1 MILSPVQQKIIN
13 TSGNL
18 IVRASAGTGKT
29 HTMVNKIAKEI
40 NDNRTHKVVAAITF
54 TIKAAQEIKDRLSVD
69 ITQHF
74 IGTNNSFVI
83 EEIIKPFMKDVYGSD
98 YDIDMS
104 TDYSREAKVENFQ
117 DAIDKIKN
125 EGVLCSYTDNKKN
138 FIFELAQE
146 IVENSTACRLYLQA
160 KYFKIYIDE
169 YQDCD
174 KSMHKLFMYLCDT
187 LKIET
192 FVVGDEKQS
201 IYIWRGA
208 YPDAFLSIWNKGN
221 FSKIFMG
228 DNYRSCK
235 QIQNYSNLLYDETRN
250 LYAPID
256 SLDNIIW
263 LSPTASNWVTETLKY
278 IDPNKKSALLRFSND
293 NARLGAD
300 ELSVNGIKY
309 TYIPQTPIAEI
320 TTDTAWLY
328 SAIAKYLILEK
339 YSAYD
344 VISEIPVEGN
354 ETRKV
359 VSNIKRM
366 LSKIEQAVI
375 DENAFYLAVN
385 DLAIYLGYETRT
397 DHLKKLYQTI
407 TDTKYHVA
415 FEAEKYQHI
424 AITFHSSKGLEF
436 EQVII
441 FAEDYRLSDES
452 SLCNHYVAVT
462 RAKSKLIIVK
472 LNNFNANCFQSNIA
486 KILAKS
492 NLRIENILIQK

>member
-1 MILSPVQQKIIN
+1 
-13 TSGNL
+13 
-18 IVRASAGTGKT
+18 
-29 HTMVNKIAKEI
+29 
-40 NDNRTHKVVAAITF
+40 
-54 TIKAAQEIKDRLSVD
+54 
-69 ITQHF
+69 
-74 IGTNNSFVI
+74 
-83 EEIIKPFMKDVYGSD
+83 MKDVYGSD

-104 TDYSREAKVENFQ
+104 TDYSKDAKVETFQ
-117 DAIDKIKN
+117 DAINKIKS
-125 EGVLCSYTDNKKN
+125 EGVLCSHTDDKKN

-146 IVENSTACRLYLQA
+146 IVENSTACKLYLQA

-208 YPDAFLSIWNKGN
+208 YPEAFLEIWSKEN

-228 DNYRSCK
+228 DNFRSCK

-250 LYAPID
+250 LYTSID
-256 SLDNIIW
+256 DLSNIIL
-263 LSPTASNWVTETLKY
+263 LSLTTTNWATETLKY
-278 IDPNKKSALLRFSND
+278 IDPTKKSALLRFSNG
-293 NARLGAD
+293 NARIGAD
-300 ELSVNGIKY
+300 ELSANGVEY

-328 SAIAKYLILEK
+328 SSIAKYVIIEK

-354 ETRKV
+354 ETHKI

-366 LSKIEQAVI
+366 LSKIEQAII
-375 DENAFYLAVN
+375 DENAFCSAVD

-397 DHLKKLYQTI
+397 DHLKKLYQTV
-407 TDTKYHVA
+407 TDEKFHVA

-436 EQVII
+436 EQVIV
-441 FAEDYRLSDES
+441 FAEDYRLSDIS

-462 RAKSKLIIVK
+462 RAKSKLVIVK
-472 LNNFNANCFQSNIA
+472 CNNYHANRFQTNLE
-486 KILAKS
+486 KIFYKS
-492 NLRIENILIQK
+492 NLNLSDVITFK